1 MAETAAQIR
10 VTVLYPIPIR
20 LKWEDHLKALA
31 FLYGG
36 DFVGSGSDGV
46 ERDIVFDF
54 PMLTAGIRND
64 VTQFLEVVLNGDCQA
79 LLSKVAVQA
88 VEAETS
94 AVVELG

>member
-10 VTVLYPIPIR
+10 VTVLYPVPIR
-20 LKWEDHLKALA
+20 LEWKDHLKALA

-46 ERDIVFDF
+46 ERDMVFDF

-64 VTQFLEVVLNGDCQA
+64 LTRFLAPVLNGNCQV
-79 LLSKVAVQA
+79 LLSKLAAQA